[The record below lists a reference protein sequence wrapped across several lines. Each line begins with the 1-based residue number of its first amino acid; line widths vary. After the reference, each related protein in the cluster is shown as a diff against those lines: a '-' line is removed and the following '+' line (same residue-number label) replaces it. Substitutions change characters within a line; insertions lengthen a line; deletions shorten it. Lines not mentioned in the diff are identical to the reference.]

1 MKKKNP
7 KKSGSSLQSHII
19 LFCKGLMM
27 GFSSFLCSLS
37 LTSLAPSFHLYDDII
52 DCFSHPKENVS
63 KHLFFL
69 LIFGLSILVSFAIS
83 QIILPYIPFCFL
95 CL

>member
-27 GFSSFLCSLS
+27 GFFFFFMQFIAYFTCSFF
-37 LTSLAPSFHLYDDII
+37 FHLYDDII

-63 KHLFFL
+63 KHLFFSSD
-69 LIFGLSILVSFAIS
+69 FWA
-83 QIILPYIPFCFL
+83 
-95 CL
+95 